1 MQLTHIPSTYQH
13 STPEKTIVH
22 IGLGAF
28 MRAHL
33 AVYIQRY
40 LNEHGGWQICA
51 ANIRS
56 NRTIVEQ
63 LEQQNGHYH
72 VLECTSSEQAVLREI
87 TAIQTV
93 LYAAGEEHSW
103 KLVERIASVDTHII
117 TLTITEKGYGIDPAT
132 LAFKDTDPGIAHD
145 LQHPERPISAAGILV
160 RGLSERRRLG
170 LPGLTILSCDNMPH
184 NGRCAEQ
191 MVCGLAERLDP
202 SLAEWIRESVSFP
215 SCMVDRIVPAMT
227 TESSAQ
233 LTAACGQQDAA
244 GVVCEAFS
252 QWVIEDQFCQGRPEL
267 DKVGVLLTQD
277 VAPFEAMKL
286 RMLNGSH
293 SLLAYLGYLSGF
305 QFVSEAMTHP
315 PLRKLIHYYMLKE
328 AQPTLGAINAEVDL
342 PGYANDLIT
351 RFENTSLKHRT
362 YQIAMDGSQKIPQRW
377 LQGAQQ
383 LFDQGQFPHCVSLGL
398 TAWLL
403 YTRSHDLQDQPFE
416 LQDPMAQTLLA
427 LHQPDLPVTALVT
440 EFLALPVFASLSAAF
455 KQALSQDIERQLELF
470 SRLGL
475 EELLQQTLTTMEQSA
490 NE

>member
-1 MQLTHIPSTYQH
+1 MQLTHIPSTYQP
-13 STPEKTIVH
+13 TNPAKTIVH

-40 LNEHGGWQICA
+40 LNEYGGWQICA

-63 LEQQNGHYH
+63 LEQQHGRYH
-72 VLECTSSEQAVLREI
+72 VLECASSEQAVLREI
-87 TAIQTV
+87 NAIQTV
-93 LYAAGEEHSW
+93 LYAAGEDHSW
-103 KLVERIASVDTHII
+103 KLVDRIASVDTHLI

-132 LAFKDTDPGIAHD
+132 LAFKNTDPGIAHD
-145 LQHPERPISAAGILV
+145 LQNPERPISAAGILV

-202 SLAEWIRESVSFP
+202 SLAEWIRQSISFP

-227 TESSAQ
+227 ADSSAQ
-233 LTAACGQQDAA
+233 LADACGQQDAA

-252 QWVIEDQFCQGRPEL
+252 QWVIEDQFCQDRPDL

-305 QFVSEAMTHP
+305 QLVSEAITHP
-315 PLRKLIHYYMLKE
+315 PLRSLIRHYMLEE
-328 AQPTLGAINAEVDL
+328 AQPTLGAIKAEVDL
-342 PGYANDLIT
+342 PGYARDLIA

-403 YTRSHDLQDQPFE
+403 YTRGRNLQGQPFE
-416 LQDPMAQTLLA
+416 LQDPMAETLLA
-427 LHQPDLPVTALVT
+427 LHQRNLSVAALVT
-440 EFLALPVFASLSAAF
+440 EFLALPVFASLSAAL
-455 KQALSQDIERQLELF
+455 KQALSQNMERQLELF
-470 SRLGL
+470 NQLGL
-475 EELLQQTLTTMEQSA
+475 KELLQQTLTTMEQSA